1 MKKCSTFLNIRDLQ
15 IKTTMRYNLTLVR
28 MVIFNSNLKEDAEK
42 LGVLVHCCLK
52 CKMVQLL
59 WKTEWTFFK
68 ILKSELPCDSAIS
81 FLGIYQEEM
90 KIRSQRGISTL
101 KLSNS

>member
-1 MKKCSTFLNIRDLQ
+1 MKRCSMFLTIRDLQ

-28 MVIFNSNLKEDAEK
+28 MVFNNNIKEDAEK

-68 ILKSELPCDSAIS
+68 KLKSELPYDSTIS
-81 FLGIYQEEM
+81 FLDIYQEEM
-90 KIRSQRGISTL
+90 KIRSQKGMSTL
-101 KLSNS
+101 MLSNS